1 MKRSKKNRKYISAI
15 LAAVLVVS
23 LIVPTT
29 ARNYFSAYSGELD
42 DYYSDSD
49 FGQED
54 YDLDGDLGQD
64 SPEDNISTP
73 DTVCE
78 HMDTRWVDKADGTH
92 DQVCNDCSEYLIT
105 SEAHLDA
112 DNDGAC
118 DRCGN
123 ITNQVQDEVCEHKN
137 TRWVSNDDSTHG
149 RVCDDCGERIVM
161 SESHFDY
168 NSDGTCDQCGYVSIQ
183 APEKACDHGYA
194 HWVDNGDGTH
204 DRVCY
209 DCNEH
214 FIVNEAHF
222 DSNDDGVCDKCR
234 SVSDSKPTPE
244 CEHVHTNWDD
254 NGNGTHNQVC
264 SDCDECLVENEVH
277 FDNNLDGVCD
287 RCNSIIS
294 QASDEECDHPSPRWV
309 DNGDGAHDRICYDCS
324 EHIVAGEAHFD
335 GDGDG
340 ACDRC
345 GYVSNLLVAELC
357 EHTNTIWVDN
367 GDETHDQ
374 VCEDCNEH
382 IVTGDSHYDGN
393 GDGFCDKCKAVTAQL
408 LIATI
413 PLTLPIT
420 ANLNGE
426 VAVADNAEIRNLS
439 STQAIKVTDMRVSVF
454 SGWTLVDGDTVFTE
468 YDRGAQQ
475 LAMGFR
481 GTPVKADGSMDMTQA
496 DWSIAANSSLPL
508 EMKADIPAQTQKSAE
523 SSIGKVTFTLD
534 WAEGSVDPE
543 PEQIGQATTF
553 NKDML
558 NRALMGS
565 RTVTILKDQAIPWD
579 GVDISDPQNGTVF
592 AWKEGDDGFI
602 NLVGSYLTSTANM
615 FQTDP
620 FDIYGGVFSSLAS
633 IDIRELDTSRVTD
646 MSYMFMGCSNLDGL
660 DVTHFDTRNVTNMMG
675 MFRDC
680 SALYSLDVSSF
691 DTSNVEYMNDMF
703 AGCTC
708 VGSLD
713 VSNFDTSNVI
723 RMDDMFRD
731 CSALTSLDLSNF
743 NTGKVTIMT
752 WMFDGCKSLTSLNI
766 QYFDTSNVTD
776 MSYMFMD
783 CSALTTL
790 NVSSFDTSN
799 VTSMHYMFE
808 QCIHLTSLNISNFD
822 ISKVTDLDA
831 MFERCSFM
839 TTLYVKDS
847 ATKEKISTDAD
858 VPSSCTVIVGAPPAE
873 YINDFFS
880 VFF

>member
-1 MKRSKKNRKYISAI
+1 MKRNKTGRRYISAI
-15 LAAVLVVS
+15 MSAVLVVS
-23 LIVPTT
+23 LIVPTS
-29 ARNYFSAYSGELD
+29 ARNYFSAYSGESD
-42 DYYSDSD
+42 VYYSDTD
-49 FGQED
+49 FEQGD
-54 YDLDGDLGQD
+54 YGMDGVLDQDVPEGD
-64 SPEDNISTP
+64 ISTP
-73 DTVCE
+73 DAVCE
-78 HMDTRWVDKADGTH
+78 HGDTRWTDNDDGTH
-92 DQVCNDCSEYLIT
+92 DQVCNDCSKHIIT
-105 SEAHLDA
+105 SEVHLDA

-309 DNGDGAHDRICYDCS
+309 DNGDGTHDRICYDCS

-393 GDGFCDKCKAVTAQL
+393 GDGFCDKCKAVTAQF

-439 STQAIKVTDMRVSVF
+439 STQAIKVTDVRVSVF
-454 SGWTLVDGDTVFTE
+454 SGWILVDGDTVFAET
-468 YDRGAQQ
+468 DRGAQQ

-496 DWSIAANSSLPL
+496 DWSIEANGRLPL
-508 EMKADIPAQTQKSAE
+508 NMEASIPAQDQGAAQFTM
-523 SSIGKVTFTLD
+523 GKVTFALD
-534 WAEGSVDPE
+534 WAEGSTEPE
-543 PEQIGQATTF
+543 PEPEPVGQATTF
-553 NKDML
+553 NKAML
-558 NRALMGS
+558 DRTLMGS
-565 RTVTILKDQAIPWD
+565 RTVTILKDQPIPWD

-602 NLVGSYLTSTANM
+602 NLVDSYLTSTANM
-615 FQTDP
+615 FRNDP
-620 FDIYGGVFSSLAS
+620 VDMYGGAFSSLTS
-633 IDIRELDTSRVTD
+633 IDIQELDTSHVTD
-646 MSYMFMGCSNLDGL
+646 MSSMFMGCSNLCDL
-660 DVTHFDTRNVTNMMG
+660 DVTHFDTRNVTDMMD
-675 MFRDC
+675 MFWDC
-680 SALYSLDVSSF
+680 SNLYSLNVSGF
-691 DTSNVEYMNDMF
+691 DTSKVTNMSRMF
-703 AGCTC
+703 EGCALL
-708 VGSLD
+708 GSLD
-713 VSNFDTSNVI
+713 VSNFDTSKVT
-723 RMDDMFRD
+723 DMGSMFSN
-731 CSALTSLDLSNF
+731 CSALVLLDLSNF
-743 NTGKVTIMT
+743 NTGNVIEMGG
-752 WMFDGCKSLTSLNI
+752 MFNNCRSLTSLNI
-766 QYFDTSNVTD
+766 QNFDTSNVTD

-783 CSALTTL
+783 CLALSAL

-822 ISKVTDLDA
+822 ISKVTDLGA
-831 MFERCSFM
+831 MFERCSSL
-839 TTLYVKDS
+839 TTLYVKDA
-847 ATKEKISTDAD
+847 ATKTAIANSGNFPKNCTII
-858 VPSSCTVIVGAPPAE
+858 VSSAA
-873 YINDFFS
+873 
-880 VFF
+880 